1 MKHTKVYEQPTST
14 TIHIINS
21 HFLTTSS
28 SNSKNSGVNKK
39 GDVEININPEEG
51 GASGAHAKPFEWE
64 GE

>member
-1 MKHTKVYEQPTST
+1 MKHTRVYEQPTST

-21 HFLTTSS
+21 HFLTTSP
-28 SNSKNSGVNKK
+28 SKNSGVNKK
-39 GDVEININPEEG
+39 GDLEININIEEG

>member
-1 MKHTKVYEQPTST
+1 MKHLKIYKQPTST

-21 HFLTTSS
+21 HFFTTSS
-28 SNSKNSGVNKK
+28 SKNGGVNEK

-64 GE
+64 E